1 VKHELDSVKTRFYHH
16 TLSRIKDLMVLS
28 PVPENKTQEHNTRWF
43 NQLHS
48 PSGRR
53 IQQHWESTLR
63 FWFGACNWH
72 LVNRQVPI
80 KESSVLL
87 TWYTKLA
94 NHCTWHKTAIS
105 LTILSFVVWFQG
117 PRFISCM
124 HYSCYFQHL
133 KVPWGCK
140 PQLSCCEFAS
150 TTFCTCK
157 NHIQQPHGSSAE
169 CQKRS

>member
-1 VKHELDSVKTRFYHH
+1 MRLTVSKPDSYHH
-16 TLSRIKDLMVLS
+16 PLSRIKNSMVLS
-28 PVPENKTQEHNTRWF
+28 SVPENKPQEHNTRWF

-48 PSGRR
+48 PNGRR

-72 LVNRQVPI
+72 LVNSRVPT

-94 NHCTWHKTAIS
+94 KHCTWHKTAIS
-105 LTILSFVVWFQG
+105 LTILSFMVWCQR

-124 HYSCYFQHL
+124 HYSYYFQHL
-133 KVPWGCK
+133 KVHLQTDIFLLPLLRGIHFCF
-140 PQLSCCEFAS
+140 CS
-150 TTFCTCK
+150 T
-157 NHIQQPHGSSAE
+157 
-169 CQKRS
+169 